1 MKISLT
7 LATCVESQSCILN
20 DMHIEKD
27 LPTGRRFHHKN
38 CFIFHSRLKKVY
50 GNSIDEMGLE
60 RIKWSIHSRDLL
72 QRSIFEIRKN
82 KFDPAEIMADEIIF
96 KEILLNEM
104 KNCHKDLLL
113 FFSSS
118 RIFDLFHENIESLF
132 SSRDWKR
139 LSEYSMRII
148 IPNRRKSIGL
158 LKQFRTEL
166 DLSIGYKLSS

>member
-1 MKISLT
+1 MCKLLFIST
-7 LATCVESQSCILN
+7 LPNYDPPVDKFENLPYSCYLCGKPIMHLN

-60 RIKWSIHSRDLL
+60 RIKWSNHSRDLL
-72 QRSIFEIRKN
+72 QRSLFEIRKN
-82 KFDPAEIMADEIIF
+82 KFDPAEIMTDEIIF

-104 KNCHKDLLL
+104 KNCPKDLLL

-118 RIFDLFHENIESLF
+118 RIFRFISPKYRVF
-132 SSRDWKR
+132 V
-139 LSEYSMRII
+139 
-148 IPNRRKSIGL
+148 
-158 LKQFRTEL
+158 FF
-166 DLSIGYKLSS
+166 